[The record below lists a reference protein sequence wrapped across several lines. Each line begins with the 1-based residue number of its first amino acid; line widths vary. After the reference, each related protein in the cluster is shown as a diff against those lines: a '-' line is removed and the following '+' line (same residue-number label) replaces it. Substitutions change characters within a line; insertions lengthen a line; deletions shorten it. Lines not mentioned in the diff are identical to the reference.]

1 MRQPCDRVRTHDCLP
16 SEKVKS
22 KRRCGALETPLLS
35 RLGLCMRSGRA
46 ANFSR
51 SKLRHLL
58 SNRDSI
64 SGIGSSSVPG
74 MYCSRSNPR
83 TAPHFPSVLRIT
95 TEINRL
101 EPVFGGFGSSLSQ
114 FTKRIRGCDNK
125 YRSDLRH
132 HFQGHRNCFLK
143 NRAAVSPENLSALV
157 PKQGRA
163 TAVGPPTCGHNGSPA
178 TPT

>member
-1 MRQPCDRVRTHDCLP
+1 MHAIR
-16 SEKVKS
+16 
-22 KRRCGALETPLLS
+22 
-35 RLGLCMRSGRA
+35 RA

-58 SNRDSI
+58 SDRDSI
-64 SGIGSSSVPG
+64 SDRGSSSVPG

-101 EPVFGGFGSSLSQ
+101 EPVFGGFGSSPSQ
-114 FTKRIRGCDNK
+114 FTKRIRGFDNK
-125 YRSDLRH
+125 YRCDSRH
-132 HFQGHRNCFLK
+132 HFQGHRNCFLRS
-143 NRAAVSPENLSALV
+143 RAAVSPREPIALV

-178 TPT
+178 TSHLKTFPSCASLSDLAPQ